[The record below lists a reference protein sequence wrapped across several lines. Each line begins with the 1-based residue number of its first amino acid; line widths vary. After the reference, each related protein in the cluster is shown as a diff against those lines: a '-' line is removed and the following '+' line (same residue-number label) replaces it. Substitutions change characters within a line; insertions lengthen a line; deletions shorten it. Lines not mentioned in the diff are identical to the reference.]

1 MEGWPPLAV
10 GKKRV
15 IENCSS
21 SELQVFRSIVRM
33 IPWPYIRRGLYV
45 ESKLRPVR
53 SARTSIPKGRPILA
67 VCQEL
72 EHAEHTLSEAIEEQE
87 VGLMSISDLP

>member
-1 MEGWPPLAV
+1 
-10 GKKRV
+10 
-15 IENCSS
+15 
-21 SELQVFRSIVRM
+21 M

-53 SARTSIPKGRPILA
+53 SARTSIPKRQPLLA

-87 VGLMSISDLP
+87 VGLMSIPDLP